1 MKSFAQRVIASLP
14 RGVDY
19 ADVRI
24 TDSEGQGITVRNG
37 IVESVTS
44 GRNSGFGLRVLARG
58 AWGFASSARLEAAEI
73 PKVVKSALEIARASA
88 LTKPEPVRLA
98 PQKPARGTYR
108 SAVRKDPFAVPLE
121 RKISLLLEAD
131 RVMRRNRKIKV
142 ANGALWFSRDR
153 KTFASTEGAVTSQEI
168 TESGGEISALAVEG
182 REVQTR
188 SYPNLGGDTKQSGYE
203 FIEWL
208 DLAGNAEQTAD
219 EAAMLL
225 KAPPCP
231 AGIATIIIATNQ
243 LALQV
248 HESIGHPIELD
259 RVLGTEAAYAGTSF
273 LTLDKLHQLR
283 YGSDLVNV
291 YADATVPGGLGT
303 FGWDDEGVPAQRV
316 PIIDRGRF
324 CGYLTSRET
333 ASRLGQASG
342 GAMRADGWNRIPLI
356 RMTNINLEPGDW
368 SYPDLIADT
377 DDGIL
382 FDTTKTWS
390 IDDKRLNFQFA
401 TEVAWRIKNGK
412 VTRQAYKNATY
423 TGMTPAFWNSCDAVC
438 GRKWWRLWGVPNCGK
453 GQPGQ
458 SAHVGHGVAPARF
471 RHVQVGVT
479 S

>member
-1 MKSFAQRVIASLP
+1 MKSFVLKVIASLP
-14 RGVDY
+14 PGIDY

-24 TDSEGQGITVRNG
+24 TDTQGESVTVRNG

-44 GRNSGFGLRVLARG
+44 GRNSGFGIRVLAKG
-58 AWGFASSARLEAAEI
+58 AWGFASSARLESSEI
-73 PKVVKSALEIARASA
+73 PRVVKAALEIARASA
-88 LTKPEPVRLA
+88 LTKPEPVKLA
-98 PQKPARGTYR
+98 PQKPARGSYR
-108 SAVRKDPFAVPLE
+108 SAVKKDPFAVPLE

-131 RVMRRNRKIKV
+131 RLMRKNRRVKV
-142 ANGALWFSRDR
+142 ANGSLWFTREH
-153 KTFASTEGAVTSQEI
+153 KALASTEGTLTDQEI
-168 TESGGEISALAVEG
+168 TESGGEISALAVDG

-188 SYPNLGGDTKQSGYE
+188 SYPNLSGDTKQAGYE

-208 DLAGNAEQTAD
+208 DLAGNAERMAD

-225 KAPPCP
+225 KAPSCP
-231 AGIATIIIATNQ
+231 AGSATIIIATNQ

-259 RVLGTEAAYAGTSF
+259 RVFGTEAAYAGTSF

-324 CGYLTSRET
+324 AGYLTSRET
-333 ASRLGQASG
+333 ASKLGQTSG

-356 RMTNINLEPGDW
+356 RMTNINLEPGSW
-368 SYPDLIADT
+368 RYEDLIADT
-377 DDGIL
+377 EDGIL

-401 TEVAWRIKNGK
+401 TEIAWKIKGGRI
-412 VTRQAYKNATY
+412 TRQAYKNATY
-423 TGMTPAFWNSCDAVC
+423 TGMTPMFWNSCDAIC
-438 GRKWWRLWGVPNCGK
+438 DRSSWRLWGIPNCGK

-458 SAHVGHGVAPARF
+458 SAHVGHGVSPARF
-471 RHVQVGVT
+471 RHVQVGV
-479 S
+479 SS